1 MRRNKLESAKIKV
14 NTPLTNNRNKSL
26 IRKNH
31 HLRILSYFDQWLTRH
46 QGRVEI
52 IDNITWLLKKDTWQI
67 EVVRI
72 DEYYGITRSRLVTVV
87 DKNHKKMIER
97 ST

>member
-31 HLRILSYFDQWLTRH
+31 HLRILSYSDQWLTGK
-46 QGRVEI
+46 QGRVEV
-52 IDNITWLLKKDTWQI
+52 IDNIT
-67 EVVRI
+67 
-72 DEYYGITRSRLVTVV
+72 
-87 DKNHKKMIER
+87 
-97 ST
+97 